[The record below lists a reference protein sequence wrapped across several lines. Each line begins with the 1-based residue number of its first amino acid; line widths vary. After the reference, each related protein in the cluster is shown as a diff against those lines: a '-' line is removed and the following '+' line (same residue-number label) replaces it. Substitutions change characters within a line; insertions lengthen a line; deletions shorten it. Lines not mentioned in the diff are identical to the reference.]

1 VINRVNPAQH
11 QSQPNLPQS
20 SVPNLPQQQV
30 LQQIP
35 PVPVLQHIPSSAST
49 ANANLLPAQPGALPV
64 SSTPLLGAVGGVNL
78 VPSRAEINHQPD
90 VDLPRFTMNLPPLY
104 NTGYGSQGRRFMDPR
119 NVLYH
124 DNNDLQW
131 DNAYQIQLSTDVD
144 FNIPTGSAARSNNP
158 FVQHPPLA
166 SSDPKYPSLPAISHH
181 PHAFPNQTTASPP
194 ILHGTLG
201 PQTLMPG
208 TTTTVSS
215 LQTPVLAPSQ
225 VAPIVI
231 TPVTTTGTRPKTPV
245 MSPPPPPPPNPPTDH
260 IITRSVTGNSKP
272 IQVQGFVQSVGK
284 RLANSV
290 KNKQEKDHNT
300 RSISK

>member
-1 VINRVNPAQH
+1 
-11 QSQPNLPQS
+11 
-20 SVPNLPQQQV
+20 
-30 LQQIP
+30 
-35 PVPVLQHIPSSAST
+35 
-49 ANANLLPAQPGALPV
+49 
-64 SSTPLLGAVGGVNL
+64 
-78 VPSRAEINHQPD
+78 
-90 VDLPRFTMNLPPLY
+90 MNLPPLY
-104 NTGYGSQGRRFMDPR
+104 HTGYGSQGRRFMDPR

-166 SSDPKYPSLPAISHH
+166 SSDPKNPSLPAISHH
-181 PHAFPNQTTASPP
+181 PHAFPNQTTVSPP
-194 ILHGTLG
+194 ILHDTLG
-201 PQTLMPG
+201 PQTLVPG
-208 TTTTVSS
+208 TNTTVSI
-215 LQTPVLAPSQ
+215 QTPVLAPSQ

-245 MSPPPPPPPNPPTDH
+245 MSHPLLPPPNPPTDH